1 MGLFDDMLKD
11 SESLFLNPEQLDFDF
26 QPKLVP
32 YRESEQGYIASCI
45 RPLLQNRNGKNL
57 LIFGNPGVGK
67 TVCLKHVL
75 NELEEYDEVYKIYI
89 NCWKK
94 DTTHKMALSICEQID
109 YKWVHNKTTDELFK
123 EIKNILNK
131 KTAVF
136 VMDEADKLTE
146 IDGIYYI
153 LEDVYKKTVF
163 FITNDKDWLIN
174 LDSRLRSRLTLEE
187 LGFKPYSLEQTK
199 GILRKRIEYGFVKDV
214 WEQKAFELIA
224 KKSYELGDIR
234 AGLFLLREAGN
245 IAEDGSSKKIILE
258 HSENAI
264 KKLDDYKTKNT
275 NDFEDDINNILKL
288 IKSNSGKT
296 ITEIYDIYKKDNEI
310 SYKTF
315 KRKISKLVEDN
326 IITAENA
333 ISDKGG
339 KTLVLNYS
347 SIKKLDEF

>member
-1 MGLFDDMLKD
+1 M
-11 SESLFLNPEQLDFDF
+11 
-26 QPKLVP
+26 
-32 YRESEQGYIASCI
+32 
-45 RPLLQNRNGKNL
+45 
-57 LIFGNPGVGK
+57 
-67 TVCLKHVL
+67 
-75 NELEEYDEVYKIYI
+75 
-89 NCWKK
+89 
-94 DTTHKMALSICEQID
+94 
-109 YKWVHNKTTDELFK
+109 
-123 EIKNILNK
+123 
-131 KTAVF
+131 
-136 VMDEADKLTE
+136 
-146 IDGIYYI
+146 
-153 LEDVYKKTVF
+153 
-163 FITNDKDWLIN
+163 
-174 LDSRLRSRLTLEE
+174 
-187 LGFKPYSLEQTK
+187 
-199 GILRKRIEYGFVKDV
+199 
-214 WEQKAFELIA
+214 
-224 KKSYELGDIR
+224 
-234 AGLFLLREAGN
+234 
-245 IAEDGSSKKIILE
+245 E